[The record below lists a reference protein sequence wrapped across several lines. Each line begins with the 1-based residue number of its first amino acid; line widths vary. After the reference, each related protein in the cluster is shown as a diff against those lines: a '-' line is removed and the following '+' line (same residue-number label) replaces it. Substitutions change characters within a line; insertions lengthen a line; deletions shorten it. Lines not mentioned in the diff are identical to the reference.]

1 MYSIVNSLVAWYL
14 SRRWSEIDN
23 FVLYSHDIQRKL
35 LFQMLA
41 DSANTVFGRQYDFH
55 KMKNTQDYKSAV
67 PIHTYE
73 DLKPYIERNM
83 HGEQQILWHSDIEW
97 FAKSSGTSS
106 DKSKFIPVSKE
117 SLNEIHYKGGQ
128 DLLTFYFRNNPE
140 SKLFTGKS
148 LIMGGS
154 YSSLP
159 RGDKI
164 RVGDVSAVMM
174 QNMSMLGNLFRAPD
188 LEIALMNEWEEK
200 IEKIVH
206 TTINEN
212 ITQIAGVPSWTLVL
226 LKRILTITGKSNI
239 LDIWP
244 NLELYTHGG
253 VNFMPYQSQFDNIL
267 GRNKI
272 KYYQVYNASEG
283 FFSIQD
289 RNNSDD
295 MLLMLDY
302 GIYYEFMPIEEL
314 AKGSPRTLSLYEIEL
329 NKNYAPIITTN
340 SGLYRYII
348 GDTIR
353 FTSTSPYRIQV
364 TGRTKAYINT
374 FGEELI
380 VDNTDKALTQAC
392 KQTNAVLHEYT
403 VAPIYFTDKDNGAHE
418 WIIEF
423 EKEPKNL
430 IQFTEILDTQLQA
443 INSDYEAKRYKN
455 IALRLPIIHNAP
467 KGTFYTWMK
476 SRGKVGGQNKVPRL
490 SNERTYINDILKLIL

>member
-1 MYSIVNSLVAWYL
+1 VAWYL